1 MDFDMAVHTVNKQDK
16 RPLRRL
22 FSYAK
27 NQRRQVWMAVCA
39 SVLNKIFDLAPPVL
53 IGAAIDVVVK
63 REDSLIAAMGITDV
77 FSQLVW
83 LAVATLLIWGGE
95 SLFQYAQAWLWRNL
109 AQTIQHELRL
119 DAYGHIQDLELAYF
133 HEQSSGG
140 LLSILNDDINQLER
154 FLDAGANQLITVM
167 TTALVVSIAFFVLAP
182 GVAWMAMMPIPVI
195 LWGSFKFQRLLAP
208 RYAKVREQVGL
219 LNGQL
224 SNNLS
229 GIATIKSFT
238 TEAYERARIERVSS
252 EYRNANRR
260 AIVLSSAFSPLIR
273 MVIVL
278 GFIAT
283 LVYGGHLALE
293 GELAVGVYTVL
304 VFMTQRLLWPLT
316 RLGETFDLYQ
326 RAMASTNRV
335 MDLLETPI
343 RIDNGQ
349 KNLVVEDVA
358 GEVHFD
364 DITFGYPEREPILR
378 DFDLK
383 IPAGA
388 TVGIVGATGSGKTTL
403 INLLLRF
410 YQPQSGKVSVDKVD
424 TSELNFDGLRR
435 AIGLVSQQTFL
446 FHGTVR
452 DNISYGSFDAT
463 DAEIER
469 AGQLAE
475 ADEFISALPQGYDTM
490 VGERGETLSGGQRQR
505 LSIARAL
512 LKNPPILI
520 FDEATSA
527 VDNDTEAAIQR
538 SLNRVTRDRT
548 TLIIAHRLS
557 TVRNADFIVVLEN
570 GQIAEQG
577 PHDELVAANGH
588 YARLW
593 RVQTGD
599 VEPAPA

>member
-1 MDFDMAVHTVNKQDK
+1 MTPNTPNQ

-22 FSYAK
+22 FSYART
-27 NQRRQVWMAVCA
+27 QRRYIWMAIGA
-39 SVLNKIFDLAPPVL
+39 SILNKIFDLAPPVL
-53 IGAAIDVVVK
+53 IGAAVDVVVQ
-63 REDSLIAAMGITDV
+63 REDSIIAALGVTDV

-83 LAVATLLIWGGE
+83 LAAATLLIWGLE
-95 SLFQYAQAWLWRNL
+95 SAFQYAQAWLWRNL

-154 FLDAGANQLITVM
+154 FLDAGADQLISVL
-167 TTALVVSIAFFVLAP
+167 TTAVVVSAAFFLLAP
-182 GVAWMAMMPIPVI
+182 GVAWMAMMPIPFI

-208 RYAKVREQVGL
+208 RYARVRQRVGL

-224 SNNLS
+224 ANNLS

-252 EYRNANRR
+252 DYREANRR

-283 LVYGGHLALE
+283 LVYGGHLALT
-293 GELAVGVYTVL
+293 GELPVGVYTVL

-335 MDLLETPI
+335 MDLLETPV
-343 RIDNGQ
+343 RIDNGEQ
-349 KNLVVEDVA
+349 ELAIEDVA
-358 GEVHFD
+358 GAVHFD
-364 DITFGYPEREPILR
+364 KITFAYPGREPILR

-410 YQPQSGKVSVDKVD
+410 YEPQSGKVTIDNTDLSALHL
-424 TSELNFDGLRR
+424 SGLRR
-435 AIGLVSQQTFL
+435 AIGLVSQHVFL
-446 FHGTVR
+446 FHGSVR
-452 DNISYGSFDAT
+452 DNISYGTFEAS

-469 AGQLAE
+469 AGALAE
-475 ADEFISALPQGYDTM
+475 AEEFIKALPQGYDTV

-538 SLNRVTRDRT
+538 SLNRVTHDRT

-557 TVRNADFIVVLEN
+557 TVRNADLIVVLEN
-570 GQIAEQG
+570 GRIAEQG
-577 PHDELVAANGH
+577 SHDELVAQNGH

-599 VEPAPA
+599 IEALPA

>member
-1 MDFDMAVHTVNKQDK
+1 MAV
-16 RPLRRL
+16 
-22 FSYAK
+22 
-27 NQRRQVWMAVCA
+27 WA
-39 SVLNKIFDLAPPVL
+39 SILNKIFDLAPPVL
-53 IGAAIDVVVK
+53 IGAAIDVVVQRK
-63 REDSLIAAMGITDV
+63 DSLIASLGITDV
-77 FSQLVW
+77 FDQLVW
-83 LAVATLLIWGGE
+83 LAVVTFVIWGLE
-95 SLFQYAQAWLWRNL
+95 SVFQYAQAWLWRNL
-109 AQTIQHELRL
+109 AQTIEHELRL
-119 DAYGHIQDLELAYF
+119 DAYSHIQNLELAYF

-154 FLDAGANQLITVM
+154 FLDTGANQLITVM
-167 TTALVVSIAFFVLAP
+167 TTALVVSAAFFVLAP
-182 GVAWMAMMPIPVI
+182 GVAWMAMMPIPFI

-208 RYAKVREQVGL
+208 RYAEVREQVGL

-224 SNNLS
+224 ANNLS

-238 TEAYERARIERVSS
+238 TEAYENERIENESS
-252 EYRNANRR
+252 AYREANRK

-293 GELAVGVYTVL
+293 GDLAVGVYTVL

-335 MDLLETPI
+335 MDLLETPV
-343 RIDNGQ
+343 RIDDGHLKLAVDQ
-349 KNLVVEDVA
+349 VDGAVHFEDV
-358 GEVHFD
+358 
-364 DITFGYPEREPILR
+364 TFGYANREPILNR
-378 DFDLK
+378 FDLR

-410 YQPQSGKVSVDKVD
+410 YEPQSGRVLVDEAD
-424 TSELNFDGLRR
+424 ISQLDLDGLRR
-435 AIGLVSQQTFL
+435 AVGLVSQSVFL

-452 DNISYGSFDAT
+452 ENITYGTFDAT
-463 DAEIER
+463 DAQIER
-469 AGQLAE
+469 AGKLAE
-475 ADEFISALPQGYDTM
+475 ADEFITDLPQGYDTV

-512 LKNPPILI
+512 LKDPPILI

-538 SLNRVTRDRT
+538 SLNKVTRDRT

-570 GQIAEQG
+570 GRIVEKG
-577 PHDELVAANGH
+577 SHDELVASDGQ

-599 VEPAPA
+599 IERISA

>member
-1 MDFDMAVHTVNKQDK
+1 MSEKTQKPDQ

-22 FSYAK
+22 LHYTRG
-27 NQRRQVWMAVCA
+27 QRHRVWMAVA
-39 SVLNKIFDLAPPVL
+39 SSVLNKLFDLAPPVL
-53 IGAAIDVVVK
+53 IGMAIDVVVK
-63 REDSLIAAMGITDV
+63 KEDSLIAHLGVTDV

-83 LAVATLLIWGGE
+83 LAVLTLVIWGLE

-119 DAYGHIQDLELAYF
+119 DAYTHIQRLELAYF
-133 HEQSSGG
+133 HDQSSGG
-140 LLSILNDDINQLER
+140 LMAILNDDINQLER
-154 FLDAGANQLITVM
+154 FLDTGANQLITVS
-167 TTALVVSIAFFVLAP
+167 TTALVVSVSFFVLAP
-182 GVAWMAMMPIPVI
+182 GVAWMAMAPIPLI

-208 RYAKVREQVGL
+208 RYALVRERVGQ

-224 SNNLS
+224 ANNLS

-238 TEAYERARIERVSS
+238 TETYEQARVQKESAAYRD
-252 EYRNANRR
+252 ANRS

-283 LVYGGHLALE
+283 LVYGGHLTME

-326 RAMASTNRV
+326 RAMASTTRV
-335 MDLLETPI
+335 MDLLETPV
-343 RIDNGQ
+343 RIDSGQ
-349 KNLVVEDVA
+349 KRLDLDQVQGTVRFE
-358 GEVHFD
+358 EL
-364 DITFGYPEREPILR
+364 TFAYAEREPILE
-378 DFDLK
+378 DFDLE

-403 INLLLRF
+403 VNLLLRF
-410 YQPQSGKVSVDKVD
+410 YDPQKGRLTVDGVD
-424 TSELNFDGLRR
+424 AAELDLTSLRQ
-435 AIGLVSQQTFL
+435 AIGLVSQTTFL

-452 DNISYGSFDAT
+452 ENIAYGTFDAT
-463 DAEIER
+463 DAQIMR
-469 AGQLAE
+469 AARLAE
-475 ADEFISALPQGYDTM
+475 AEEFIAQLPHGYDTII
-490 VGERGETLSGGQRQR
+490 GERGETLSGGQRQR
-505 LSIARAL
+505 ISIARAL
-512 LKNPPILI
+512 LKDPPILI

-538 SLNRVTRDRT
+538 SLNRVTKDRT

-557 TVRNADFIVVLEN
+557 TVRNADFIVVLDH
-570 GQIAEQG
+570 GRIAERG
-577 PHDELVAANGH
+577 SHDQLLAKDAQ

-599 VEPAPA
+599 LSELEQAS

>member
-1 MDFDMAVHTVNKQDK
+1 MMTPNTPDSAPR

-22 FSYAK
+22 LHYARK
-27 NQRRQVWMAVCA
+27 YRKRVWLAVVC
-39 SVLNKIFDLAPPVL
+39 SILNKIFDLAPPVL
-53 IGAAIDVVVK
+53 IGMAVDVVVQ
-63 REDSLIAAMGITDV
+63 RQDSLIARLGVSDT

-83 LAVATLLIWGGE
+83 LAGLTLLIWGLE
-95 SLFQYAQAWLWRNL
+95 SAFQYAQAWLWRNL
-109 AQTIQHELRL
+109 AQTIQHDLRL
-119 DAYGHIQDLELAYF
+119 DAYSHIQQLELAYF
-133 HEQSSGG
+133 HDQSSGG
-140 LLSILNDDINQLER
+140 LLAILNDDINQLER
-154 FLDAGANQLITVM
+154 FLDAGADQLISVT
-167 TTALVVSIAFFVLAP
+167 TTAIVVSAAFFALAP
-182 GVAWMAMMPIPVI
+182 GVAWMSMAPIPVI

-208 RYAKVREQVGL
+208 RYAEVRRQVGL
-219 LNGQL
+219 LSGQL
-224 SNNLS
+224 ANNLS

-238 TEAYERARIERVSS
+238 TEAYERARVDKES
-252 EYRNANRR
+252 EAYRQANRR
-260 AIVLSSAFSPLIR
+260 AIALSSAFSPLIR

-278 GFIAT
+278 GFVAT

-326 RAMASTNRV
+326 RAMASTTRV
-335 MDLLETPI
+335 MDLLEVPV
-343 RIDNGQ
+343 RINDGAQRLALDQVKGAVRFENISFAYA
-349 KNLVVEDVA
+349 NRD
-358 GEVHFD
+358 
-364 DITFGYPEREPILR
+364 PILH
-378 DFDLK
+378 DFNLT
-383 IPAGA
+383 IPAGT

-410 YQPQSGKVSVDKVD
+410 YDPQSGRVTIDGTD
-424 TSELNFDGLRR
+424 TADLELESLRR
-435 AIGLVSQQTFL
+435 AIGLVSQSVFL

-452 DNISYGSFDAT
+452 ENIAYGTFAAT
-463 DAEIER
+463 DAQIER
-469 AGQLAE
+469 AAKLSEAE
-475 ADEFISALPQGYDTM
+475 EFITQLPRGLDTI

-512 LKNPPILI
+512 LKDPPILI

-557 TVRNADFIVVLEN
+557 TVRNADVIVVLDN
-570 GQIAEQG
+570 GRIIEQG
-577 PHDELVAANGH
+577 SHDELLAKNGQ

-599 VEPAPA
+599 ITAMAL